1 MSLPFSMVNKFMR
14 IFLIIGFQILFF
26 VVSSQ
31 ITNTRKWRMAERDS
45 LDNALLLYEEANYKI
60 ALPIFENI
68 HLSHPKE
75 DFIKYLYGI
84 CCLYRSDKYQECLT
98 ALSEVYANNANID
111 QIEYDLARAY
121 HYNYKFDEAFEMVNK
136 HLSYKR
142 IKAEEKAK
150 GELLKRYIHNAKTY
164 NANPTKAKVTN
175 VTELN
180 SADED
185 YLPAISIDEAVMIF
199 NYTGT
204 RSKGGKLNGYLQ
216 PDPNGIYTSDIYLSR
231 KINDKFQEPVA
242 ADDINTTGNDA
253 VVSLSQDAMVMFT
266 YKDVTDG
273 HGDIYASYLTG
284 DTYSQPA
291 KLKGKINSYSWE
303 GHCSLSPDE
312 KTIYFSSER
321 SGGFGGKDIFSA
333 KLLPDSTWGKITNL
347 GDSINTPYDEDA
359 PFMHADGRTLFYS
372 SKGLKSSGGYDV
384 FRANMDLKDS
394 TFRRA
399 ENVGYPINTP
409 DDDIYFVMAANGANG
424 YYSSGKKGGQG
435 LKDIY
440 LVETGFDSNKPSVL
454 LLKGDITKSNE
465 SVDAEIKVEVVSGTN
480 SVYKNLRSNKGKYLV
495 SLPPGAQYK
504 ITYSR
509 TKLQPQ
515 TITVSTNG
523 INGYVERIQNI
534 DFDRKPDTL
543 KTVVTPTVIV
553 AKVTPT
559 TAVTSPTVAVTKIS
573 TPTVAVVKTN
583 TISSTPTN
591 TVTKITPTVN
601 STPAIA
607 VVKTNTIAS
616 ATPTAATVT
625 PTVNSTP
632 TIAVVKT
639 NTVASTPTTAVA
651 KVTPTINST
660 PTATTSK
667 ATSTLAIIKAMEPS
681 TAIVISPTVPST
693 PKTIVRPANMTVE
706 NFVPQ
711 TPAQEKIKLFT
722 DKYPDIGADSLDFRV
737 QIAAFKFPKAYD
749 FPHLK
754 DCGKLENLLLVD
766 GVTRITIGGS
776 FKTLR
781 AAYQH
786 NKKVVVAGQNDAFV
800 TVIYK
805 NKRITLEE
813 LETMGIFKK

>member
-1 MSLPFSMVNKFMR
+1 MR
-14 IFLIIGFQILFF
+14 IKQLIVLCFLA
-26 VVSSQ
+26 SSMCSQ
-31 ITNTRKWRMAERDS
+31 ITNTRKWRMTERDS
-45 LDNALLLYEEANYKI
+45 LDNALLLYEETNYKI
-60 ALPIFENI
+60 ALPILENI
-68 HLSHPKE
+68 HHGHPKE

-121 HYNYKFDEAFEMVNK
+121 HYNYKFDEAIEMVNK

-150 GELLKRYIHNAKTY
+150 GELLKRYISNAKVY
-164 NANPTKAKVTN
+164 NSNPSKAKVTSL
-175 VTELN
+175 TDLN
-180 SADED
+180 SADEEF
-185 YLPAISIDEAVMIF
+185 LPAISIDEAVLIF
-199 NYTGT
+199 NYTGAK
-204 RSKGGKLNGYLQ
+204 SKGGKLNGYLQ
-216 PDPNGIYTSDIYLSR
+216 PDVNGIYTSDIYLSQ
-231 KINDKFQEPVA
+231 KVKDSFQEPVA
-242 ADDINTTGNDA
+242 VDHINTTSNDV
-253 VVSLSQDAMVMFT
+253 VVSLSQDALVMFT

-273 HGDIYASYLTG
+273 HGDIYASYLTS
-284 DTYSQPA
+284 DVYSQPA

-303 GHCSLSPDE
+303 GHCSLSPDG

-321 SGGFGGKDIFSA
+321 SGGFGGKDIYSA
-333 KLLPDSTWGKITNL
+333 KLLPDSTWGKIVNL
-347 GDSINTPYDEDA
+347 GDSINTAYDEDA

-394 TFRRA
+394 TFKRS
-399 ENVGYPINTP
+399 ENIGYPINTP
-409 DDDIYFVMAANGANG
+409 DDDIYFVMAANGAKG

-440 LVETGFDSNKPSVL
+440 AVETAFEANTPSVL
-454 LLKGDITKSNE
+454 LLKGDISKSSE
-465 SVDAEIKVEVVSGTN
+465 TVDAEIKVEIVST
-480 SVYKNLRSNKGKYLV
+480 STYVYKNLRSNKGKYLV
-495 SLPPGAQYK
+495 SLPPGAQYRV
-504 ITYSR
+504 TYLSK
-509 TKLQPQ
+509 TKTQSQ

-543 KTVVTPTVIV
+543 KTVVTPTVVV

-559 TAVTSPTVAVTKIS
+559 VAITSPSVAVAKVS

-583 TISSTPTN
+583 TVAATPTVAVTN
-591 TVTKITPTVN
+591 PTVSKITPTVN
-601 STPAIA
+601 STPTVA
-607 VVKTNTIAS
+607 VI
-616 ATPTAATVT
+616 
-625 PTVNSTP
+625 
-632 TIAVVKT
+632 KT
-639 NTVASTPTTAVA
+639 NTVASTPTTTVA

-667 ATSTLAIIKAMEPS
+667 ATSTLAILKSMEP
-681 TAIVISPTVPST
+681 TTPIVLSPTVPSS
-693 PKTIVRPANMTVE
+693 PKVVVRPANMTVE

-711 TPAQEKIKLFT
+711 TAAQEKIKLFT
-722 DKYPDIGADSLDFRV
+722 DKYPDVGADSLDFRV

>member
-1 MSLPFSMVNKFMR
+1 MK
-14 IFLIIGFQILFF
+14 IFLIIAFQILFF
-26 VVSSQ
+26 AVSSQ
-31 ITNTRKWRMAERDS
+31 ITNTRKWRLAERDS

-60 ALPIFENI
+60 ALPILENI

-121 HYNYKFDEAFEMVNK
+121 HYNYKFDEAIELVNK

-150 GELLKRYIHNAKTY
+150 GELLKRYINNAKIY
-164 NANPTKAKVTN
+164 NSNPNKAKITSL
-175 VTELN
+175 TELN
-180 SADED
+180 SPDEE
-185 YLPAISIDEAVMIF
+185 YLPSISIDEAVMIF

-204 RSKGGKLNGYLQ
+204 KSKGGKLNGYLQ
-216 PDPNGIYTSDIYLSR
+216 PDVNGIYTSDIYLSQ
-231 KINDKFQEPVA
+231 KTNDKYQQA
-242 ADDINTTGNDA
+242 IAIDNINTTGNDM
-253 VVSLSQDAMVMFT
+253 VVSLSQDAQVMFT

-284 DTYSQPA
+284 DTYSQPV
-291 KLKGKINSYSWE
+291 KLRGKINSYSWE
-303 GHCSLSPDE
+303 GHCSLSPDG

-321 SGGFGGKDIFSA
+321 SGGFGGKDIYSA

-347 GDSINTPYDEDA
+347 GDSVNTTYDEDA

-372 SKGLKSSGGYDV
+372 SKGLKSSGGYDI
-384 FRANMDLKDS
+384 FRANMDVKDS
-394 TFRRA
+394 TFKRI
-399 ENVGYPINTP
+399 ENIGYPVNSP
-409 DDDIYFVMAANGANG
+409 DDDIYFVMAANGAKA

-435 LKDIY
+435 LQDIY
-440 LVETGFDSNKPSVL
+440 AIETGFESNKPSVL

-465 SVDAEIKVEVVSGTN
+465 SVDAEIKVEIVSGST

-495 SLPPGAQYK
+495 SLPPDAQYK

-515 TITVSTNG
+515 TITVSTSG

-543 KTVVTPTVIV
+543 KAVVTPTVIV

-559 TAVTSPTVAVTKIS
+559 VISITPSVAITKVLTSTVAAVKVNTVVATPTNTVAKVTPKVNATSTVAVTKVT
-573 TPTVAVVKTN
+573 TPTVAV
-583 TISSTPTN
+583 
-591 TVTKITPTVN
+591 
-601 STPAIA
+601 
-607 VVKTNTIAS
+607 
-616 ATPTAATVT
+616 
-625 PTVNSTP
+625 STP
-632 TIAVVKT
+632 TIAKG
-639 NTVASTPTTAVA
+639 
-651 KVTPTINST
+651 TPTINSIS
-660 PTATTSK
+660 TATTSK
-667 ATSTLAIIKAMEPS
+667 ATSTLAILKAMEP
-681 TAIVISPTVPST
+681 TTPIVLSPTVPST
-693 PKTIVRPANMTVE
+693 PKIAARPANMTVE

-722 DKYPDIGADSLDFRV
+722 DKYPDASADSLDFRV

-754 DCGKLENLLLVD
+754 DCGKLENLLLAD
-766 GVTRITIGGS
+766 GITRITVGGS

-805 NKRITLEE
+805 NRRIPLED

>member
-1 MSLPFSMVNKFMR
+1 MSLPFLMVNKIMR
-14 IFLIIGFQILFF
+14 IFLIIIFQILFF
-26 VVSSQ
+26 AVSSQ
-31 ITNTRKWRMAERDS
+31 ITNTRKWRVAERDS
-45 LDNALLLYEEANYKI
+45 LDNALLLYEETNYKI
-60 ALPIFENI
+60 ALPILENI

-121 HYNYKFDEAFEMVNK
+121 HYNYKFDEAIEMVNK

-150 GELLKRYIHNAKTY
+150 GELLKRYISNAKVY
-164 NANPTKAKVTN
+164 NSNPNKAKVTSL
-175 VTELN
+175 TELN
-180 SADED
+180 SADEEF
-185 YLPAISIDEAVMIF
+185 LPAISIDEAVMIF
-199 NYTGT
+199 NYTGSK
-204 RSKGGKLNGYLQ
+204 SKGGKLNGYLQ
-216 PDPNGIYTSDIYLSR
+216 LDPNGIYTSDIYLSQNV
-231 KINDKFQEPVA
+231 KDKFQEPVA
-242 ADDINTTGNDA
+242 IDNINTTSNDV
-253 VVSLSQDAMVMFT
+253 VVSLSQDALVMFT

-273 HGDIYASYLTG
+273 HGDIYASYLIG

-291 KLKGKINSYSWE
+291 KLKGKINSYSWD
-303 GHCSLSPDE
+303 GHCSLSPDG

-321 SGGFGGKDIFSA
+321 SGGFGGKDIYSA
-333 KLLPDSTWGKITNL
+333 KLLSDSAWGKITNL
-347 GDSINTPYDEDA
+347 GDSVNTPYDEDA

-372 SKGLKSSGGYDV
+372 SKGLKSSGGYDI
-384 FRANMDLKDS
+384 FIANMDLKDS
-394 TFRRA
+394 TFKKIA
-399 ENVGYPINTP
+399 NIGYPVNSP
-409 DDDIYFVMAANGANG
+409 DDDIYFVMAANGAKA

-435 LKDIY
+435 LNDIY
-440 LVETGFDSNKPSVL
+440 AVETGFETNKPSVL
-454 LLKGDITKSNE
+454 LLKGDISKSNE
-465 SVDAEIKVEVVSGTN
+465 SVDAEIKVEIVSGTT
-480 SVYKNLRSNKGKYLV
+480 SVYKNLHSNKGKYLV
-495 SLPPGAQYK
+495 SLPPDAQYK

-543 KTVVTPTVIV
+543 KTVVTPTVLL
-553 AKVTPT
+553 AKVTST
-559 TAVTSPTVAVTKIS
+559 NTITSPTVAVTKVS
-573 TPTVAVVKTN
+573 TPTVAAVKTN
-583 TISSTPTN
+583 TIASTPTVAFTKVSTPTIVATN
-591 TVTKITPTVN
+591 PTPTIAKITPTVN
-601 STPAIA
+601 STP
-607 VVKTNTIAS
+607 
-616 ATPTAATVT
+616 TVT
-625 PTVNSTP
+625 
-632 TIAVVKT
+632 VVKT
-639 NTVASTPTTAVA
+639 NTVVSTLTTTFA

-660 PTATTSK
+660 PTNTTSK
-667 ATSTLAIIKAMEPS
+667 VTSTLALLKAMEPS
-681 TAIVISPTVPST
+681 TQIVLSPTVPST
-693 PKTIVRPANMTVE
+693 PKTFVRPANMTVE

-711 TPAQEKIKLFT
+711 TAAQEKIKSFT

-813 LETMGIFKK
+813 LEAMGIFKK

>member
-1 MSLPFSMVNKFMR
+1 MR
-14 IFLIIGFQILFF
+14 IFLIIVFQIIFF
-26 VVSSQ
+26 VASSQ

-121 HYNYKFDEAFEMVNK
+121 HYNYKFDEAIELVNK

-150 GELLKRYIHNAKTY
+150 GELLKRYILNAKTY
-164 NANPTKAKVTN
+164 NSNPTKAKVTN

-180 SADED
+180 SPDED
-185 YLPAISIDEAVMIF
+185 YLPAISIDEAVMLF
-199 NYTGT
+199 NYTGAK
-204 RSKGGKLNGYLQ
+204 SKGGKLNGYLQ
-216 PDPNGIYTSDIYLSR
+216 PDPNGIYTSDIYFSK

-242 ADDINTTGNDA
+242 VDYINTTGNDA
-253 VVSLSQDAMVMFT
+253 VMSLSQDGLVMFT

-273 HGDIYASYLTG
+273 HGDIYASYLIG

-303 GHCSLSPDE
+303 GHCSLSPDG

-347 GDSINTPYDEDA
+347 GDSVNTPYDEDA

-394 TFRRA
+394 TFRSI

-409 DDDIYFVMAANGANG
+409 DDDIYFVMAANGAKG

-454 LLKGDITKSNE
+454 LLKGDIAKGSE
-465 SVDAEIKVEVVSGTN
+465 SVDAEIKVELVSGTN

-509 TKLQPQ
+509 TKLQAQ

-523 INGYVERIQNI
+523 ISGYVERIQNI

-543 KTVVTPTVIV
+543 KTIVTPTVLV

-559 TAVTSPTVAVTKIS
+559 IAASAPTVAVTKIS

-583 TISSTPTN
+583 TVA
-591 TVTKITPTVN
+591 VTSPTV
-601 STPAIA
+601 A
-607 VVKTNTIAS
+607 K
-616 ATPTAATVT
+616 VT
-625 PTVNSTP
+625 PTVNSSP
-632 TIAVVKT
+632 TVAVVKT
-639 NTVASTPTTAVA
+639 NTVGSTTTTAVA

-660 PTATTSK
+660 PTATNSK
-667 ATSTLAIIKAMEPS
+667 ATSTLAIIKAMEPA

-693 PKTIVRPANMTVE
+693 PKTVVRPANMTVE

-722 DKYPDIGADSLDFRV
+722 DKYPDISADSLDFRV

-766 GVTRITIGGS
+766 GVTRITVGGS

>member
-1 MSLPFSMVNKFMR
+1 MVNKIMR
-14 IFLIIGFQILFF
+14 IFLIIIFHILFF
-26 VVSSQ
+26 AVSSQ
-31 ITNTRKWRMAERDS
+31 ITNTRKWRLAERDS
-45 LDNALLLYEEANYKI
+45 LDNALLLYEETNYKI

-121 HYNYKFDEAFEMVNK
+121 HYNYRFDEAIDLVNK

-142 IKAEEKAK
+142 IKAAEKAK
-150 GELLKRYIHNAKTY
+150 GELLKRYISNAKVY
-164 NANPTKAKVTN
+164 NSNPNKAKVTSL
-175 VTELN
+175 TDLN
-180 SADED
+180 SADEEF
-185 YLPAISIDEAVMIF
+185 LPAISIDEAVMIF

-204 RSKGGKLNGYLQ
+204 KSKGGKLNGYLQ
-216 PDPNGIYTSDIYLSR
+216 PDVNGIYTSDIYLSQNV
-231 KINDKFQEPVA
+231 KDKFQEPVA
-242 ADDINTTGNDA
+242 LDNINTTSND
-253 VVSLSQDAMVMFT
+253 VVLSLSQDALVMFT

-273 HGDIYASYLTG
+273 HGDIYASYLIG
-284 DTYSQPA
+284 DTYSQPV
-291 KLKGKINSYSWE
+291 KLKGKINSYSWD
-303 GHCSLSPDE
+303 GHCSLSPDG

-321 SGGFGGKDIFSA
+321 SGGFGGKDIYSA
-333 KLLPDSTWGKITNL
+333 KLLPDSTWGKIINL
-347 GDSINTPYDEDA
+347 GDSVNTAYDEDA

-372 SKGLKSSGGYDV
+372 SKGLKSSGGYDI

-394 TFRRA
+394 TFKKI
-399 ENVGYPINTP
+399 ENFGYPVNSP
-409 DDDIYFVMAANGANG
+409 DDDIYFVLAANGTKG
-424 YYSSGKKGGQG
+424 YYSSGKKGGRG
-435 LKDIY
+435 LNDIY
-440 LVETGFDSNKPSVL
+440 VVETGFETNKPSVL
-454 LLKGDITKSNE
+454 LLKGDISKSNE
-465 SVDAEIKVEVVSGTN
+465 SVDAEIKVEIVSGSN

-523 INGYVERIQNI
+523 ITGYVERIQNI

-543 KTVVTPTVIV
+543 KAVVTPTVLV
-553 AKVTPT
+553 AKITPT
-559 TAVTSPTVAVTKIS
+559 VASITPSVAVTKVS

-583 TISSTPTN
+583 TIASTPTVA
-591 TVTKITPTVN
+591 VTTPTV
-601 STPAIA
+601 A
-607 VVKTNTIAS
+607 K
-616 ATPTAATVT
+616 VT
-625 PTVNSTP
+625 PTINSTP
-632 TIAVVKT
+632 TVAVVKT
-639 NTVASTPTTAVA
+639 NTVASTPTTSVL

-667 ATSTLAIIKAMEPS
+667 ATSTLAILKAMEPS
-681 TAIVISPTVPST
+681 TQIVLSPTVPST
-693 PKTIVRPANMTVE
+693 PKTVVRPANMTVE

-711 TPAQEKIKLFT
+711 TPAQEKIKLYT
-722 DKYPDIGADSLDFRV
+722 DKYPDASADSLDFRV

-754 DCGKLENLLLVD
+754 DCGKLENLLLAD
-766 GVTRITIGGS
+766 GITRITIGGS

-800 TVIYK
+800 TIIYK
-805 NKRITLEE
+805 NRRIPLEE